1 MQNKSDLAA
10 EAVKSAPPV
19 TVAGLT
25 VAGVSLNDLVLLAT
39 LIYITLQAGF
49 LLYRW
54 VRVHN
59 GTTSAA
65 DSD

>member
-1 MQNKSDLAA
+1 MQSKSDLAA

-25 VAGVSLNDLVLLAT
+25 VAGVSLNDLVLIAT
-39 LIYITLQAGF
+39 LGYIVLQAGF

-59 GTTSAA
+59 GQATA
-65 DSD
+65 DD

>member
-1 MQNKSDLAA
+1 MQSKSDLIA
-10 EAVKSAPPV
+10 EAAKSAPPV

-25 VAGVSLNDLVLLAT
+25 VAGVSLNDLVLIAT
-39 LIYITLQAGF
+39 LGYIVLQAGF

-59 GTTSAA
+59 GQAAA
-65 DSD
+65 DD